1 MTPLSHPEPRG
12 SMAVS
17 RAWRGA
23 AILSRGF
30 RPFFLAAG
38 IWALV
43 GVALWQRFLR
53 GRSSRRQSFR
63 RSTGTPMK

>member
-12 SMAVS
+12 SMAPS

-23 AILSRGF
+23 AVLSCGF

-43 GVALWQRFLR
+43 GMALWTALFT
-53 GRSSRRQSFR
+53 GAIICRRIFGDR
-63 RSTGTPMK
+63 LARP

>member
-1 MTPLSHPEPRG
+1 MTALSHPEPRG
-12 SMAVS
+12 SMALS

-38 IWALV
+38 VWALV
-43 GVALWQRFLR
+43 GMALWPAIFTGAIVAADGIFG
-53 GRSSRRQSFR
+53 GRLAR
-63 RSTGTPMK
+63 P